1 MFCNKGNR
9 RDLLLILPCRNPFQG
24 LEVLQRHGKK
34 GGNMAKAKSRNP
46 FQGLEVLQPA
56 RRGCVQCVL
65 KICRN
70 PFQGLE
76 VLQR

>member
-1 MFCNKGNR
+1 
-9 RDLLLILPCRNPFQG
+9 
-24 LEVLQRHGKK
+24 
-34 GGNMAKAKSRNP
+34 MAKAKSRNP